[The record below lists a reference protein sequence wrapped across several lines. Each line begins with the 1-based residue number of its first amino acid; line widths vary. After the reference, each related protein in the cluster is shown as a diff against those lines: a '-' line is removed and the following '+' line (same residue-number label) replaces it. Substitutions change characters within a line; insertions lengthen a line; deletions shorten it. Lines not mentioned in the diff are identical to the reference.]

1 MADNDAAV
9 GDTGAVPAFPEL
21 SVLAPVLKKDVTDT
35 WRVIREGVGNLERR
49 EEETIKTC
57 HGEDRSELQSTCP
70 SSLGPHPGKNEWQD
84 KQAGSHL
91 LPFGIIPLLEC
102 HRWRLKRG
110 QDNVVRRGQLYP
122 ELIGAATV
130 CSGGN
135 PREDREG
142 CELEKPQWLLTETLS
157 KPVTIWYIG

>member
-35 WRVIREGVGNLERR
+35 WRVIREGVGN
-49 EEETIKTC
+49 
-57 HGEDRSELQSTCP
+57 
-70 SSLGPHPGKNEWQD
+70 
-84 KQAGSHL
+84 L

-135 PREDREG
+135 PVLNHNVRPKGVHQLLAVALGFEVHHLGFEAHLKRGDKILLDLVVRKACATASRERLHLPAIPSVG
-142 CELEKPQWLLTETLS
+142 VYP
-157 KPVTIWYIG
+157 P